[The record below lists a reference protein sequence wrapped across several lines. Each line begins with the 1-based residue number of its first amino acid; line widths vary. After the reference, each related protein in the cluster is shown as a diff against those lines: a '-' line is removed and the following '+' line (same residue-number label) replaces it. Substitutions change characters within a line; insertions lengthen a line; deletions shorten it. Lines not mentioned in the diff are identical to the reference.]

1 MNSEKQ
7 LAPIIRI
14 SGLKK
19 NYAAADGQE
28 YHVLRGVNLE
38 LKPGEMTAIMGP
50 SGCGKS
56 SMLYILGLLAPPT
69 AGSYI
74 LNGQEMFGLSTQA
87 QAAVRR
93 ESLGFIL
100 QSCNL
105 FDNSTVYEN
114 LEYPLIYTRYP
125 REKRESVV
133 ISALDRVGL
142 GHRIHHRTN
151 QLSGGEQQRV
161 AIARALVNRPSV
173 LLADEPTG
181 QLDKK
186 TGDMVMDYFRQIVL
200 EHDTTMLIVT
210 HDANVAEKCTQV
222 YRMCEGLLVPSTHC
236 HSGITREMR

>member
-1 MNSEKQ
+1 MSKTANET
-7 LAPIIRI
+7 PIVRI
-14 SGLKK
+14 SGLNKT
-19 NYAAADGQE
+19 YTTVGGEE
-28 YHVLRGVNLE
+28 YPVLRGVNLE

-69 AGSYI
+69 TGSYS
-74 LNGQEMFGLSTQA
+74 LMGQEMFGLSSRA

-114 LEYPLIYTRYP
+114 LEYPLIYTRFP
-125 REKRESVV
+125 REKREEVV
-133 ISALDRVGL
+133 GKALKKVGL
-142 GHRIHHRTN
+142 SHRIHHRTN

-161 AIARALVNRPSV
+161 AIARALVNRPCV

-181 QLDKK
+181 QLDSK
-186 TGDMVMDYFRQIVL
+186 TGEMVMDYFRQIVL

-210 HDANVAEKCTQV
+210 HDVAVAKKCTHV
-222 YRMCEGLLVPSTHC
+222 YHMREGLLVQA
-236 HSGITREMR
+236 

>member
-1 MNSEKQ
+1 MSDTTSK
-7 LAPIIRI
+7 APIVRI
-14 SGLKK
+14 SGLSKS
-19 NYAAADGQE
+19 YTTAGGGE
-28 YHVLRGVNLE
+28 YLVLRGVSLE

-69 AGSYI
+69 TGSYT
-74 LNGQEMFGLSTQA
+74 LRGQEMFGLSRRA

-114 LEYPLIYTRYP
+114 LEYPLIYTRFP
-125 REKRESVV
+125 REKREEVV
-133 ISALDRVGL
+133 ANALDRVGL
-142 GHRIHHRTN
+142 SHRIHHRTN

-161 AIARALVNRPSV
+161 AIARALVNRPCV

-181 QLDKK
+181 QLDTK
-186 TGDMVMDYFRQIVL
+186 TGGMVMDYFRQIVL

-210 HDANVAEKCTQV
+210 HDVAVAEKCTRV
-222 YRMCEGLLVPSTHC
+222 YHMREGLLVQA
-236 HSGITREMR
+236 

>member
-1 MNSEKQ
+1 MNKDIE
-7 LAPIIRI
+7 PIVRI
-14 SGLKK
+14 SGLEKT
-19 NYAAADGQE
+19 YIAADGE
-28 YHVLRGVNLE
+28 KYHVLRGVNLE
-38 LKPGEMTAIMGP
+38 LRPGEMTAIMGP

-69 AGSYI
+69 AGSYT
-74 LNGQEMFGLSTQA
+74 LRGQEMFGLPAQS

-114 LEYPLIYTRYP
+114 LEYPLIYTCYP
-125 REKRESVV
+125 REKRENVV
-133 ISALDRVGL
+133 INALEKVGL
-142 GHRIHHRTN
+142 SHRIHYRTN

-161 AIARALVNRPSV
+161 AIARALVNRPCI

-181 QLDKK
+181 QLDKT

-200 EHDTTMLIVT
+200 EHETTMLIVT
-210 HDANVAEKCTQV
+210 HDAAVAKKCTRV
-222 YRMCEGLLVPSTHC
+222 YHMCEGRLVQAACPH
-236 HSGITREMR
+236 